1 MNTTVSASIIGMA
14 LILSA
19 WLISSR
25 MDHSTII
32 TSNNSNNISVYGDGR
47 VFATPD
53 TFILTVMAQE
63 KTKTTQEGF
72 AQVGKK
78 IINLKELIMKNGV
91 SEKDIQS
98 VNISI
103 NPNYVYN
110 DGKSTIDGFIATH
123 GLTIKIRK
131 LDSVDQILTG
141 ISTIAGIQIQS
152 TSYDI
157 DNKTE
162 FYRTARNLAIAKAQS
177 KAEDMAKATGVSV
190 GKVISISENQST
202 NPYPYQ
208 NQMMKVSAMWW
219 ESSDANGVSAGQLEV
234 TTTVSINY
242 EIR

>member
-208 NQMMKVSAMWW
+208 NQMMKVSAM
-219 ESSDANGVSAGQLEV
+219 
-234 TTTVSINY
+234 
-242 EIR
+242 